1 MINLRRFTK
10 FTLAGLTALSL
21 LGGCSL
27 TPQQPLV
34 PVIVASSS
42 DAKAWE
48 LKGKLLIRTRDDKVS
63 TNLYWLNGPDNAE
76 LRLTSMLGTTVLL
89 LTQTT
94 DGATLELDGKTY
106 SDPSPQRLLDGLSG
120 FTLPIDALPFWIT
133 GQAMDGDSVEYDEL
147 NRPKTIISADGLW
160 SIKIASWQTQSGAS
174 VPRMME
180 LKHASASI
188 KLQTNEW
195 QALASAQGTK
205 GAQ

>member
-27 TPQQPLV
+27 TPQVSLQPV
-34 PVIVASSS
+34 SVQNAS

-48 LKGKLLIRTRDDKVS
+48 LKGKLLIRTNGDKVS
-63 TNLYWLNGPDNAE
+63 ANLFWLNTPDNAE

-89 LTQTT
+89 LTQNR
-94 DGATLELDGKTY
+94 DGATLEVDGKRY
-106 SDPSPQRLLDGLSG
+106 SDLSPQRLLDGLSG
-120 FTLPIDALPFWIT
+120 FTLPIDALPYWIT
-133 GQAMDGDSVEYDEL
+133 GQPMAGDQVEYDSL

-160 SIKIASWQTQSGAS
+160 TISIAGWQTQSGAS
-174 VPRMME
+174 VPRTLD
-180 LKHASASI
+180 LKHASAAI

-195 QALASAQGTK
+195 QALASAQGSK

>member
-27 TPQQPLV
+27 TPQLPLV

-48 LKGKLLIRTRDDKVS
+48 LKGKLLIRTPDDKVS
-63 TNLYWLNGPDNAE
+63 TNLYWLNGPDNTE

-89 LTQTT
+89 LTQTAE
-94 DGATLELDGKTY
+94 GATLEVDGKTY

-147 NRPKTIISADGLW
+147 NRPKTIISADGQW

-205 GAQ
+205 GAR